1 MKKIKQLL
9 LTGSAY
15 TVLFALILYVF
26 FSFSGLGENGMG
38 VDKFLLVLGYG
49 MLVAGANMISSL
61 LNLKEIFKNLIHFAI
76 LLAGFIALYVLTMG
90 AASVNASRIF
100 IASFIFLAV
109 YVAVRFAAYG
119 IRRLMGKG
127 ENAAPNKQTA
137 KPEKPAYTSRF
148 GNN

>member
-1 MKKIKQLL
+1 MEKFKQLV

-15 TVLFALILYVF
+15 TVLFALILYIF

-38 VDKFLLVLGYG
+38 IDKFLLVLGYG
-49 MLVAGANMISSL
+49 MLVAGANLLCSL
-61 LNLKEIFKNLIHFAI
+61 MKMREIFKNLIHFAI
-76 LLAGFIALYVLTMG
+76 LLAGFIVLYILTMG
-90 AASVNASRIF
+90 ASQVNAGKIF

-119 IRRLMGKG
+119 IRRLTGK
-127 ENAAPNKQTA
+127 NSPATPKKQDS
-137 KPEKPAYTSRF
+137 KPEKPVYTSRF